1 MTHTEQVIIWAYV
14 AIIAIW
20 PLRHFVLW
28 LFERKLDFLTQRSPR
43 FDAPNPPLVTA
54 IIPAKDEE
62 LTLSECL
69 ESVCAQSYPNLE
81 VLVVDD
87 RSTDATASIAREF
100 AARDPRVRLMSITE
114 LPAGWTG
121 KTHALHSA
129 AAAAQGDWFWF
140 IDSDT
145 RHTRDS
151 LSIMMEYARSH
162 RASMASLLPGL
173 LCETFWEK
181 VVQPLL
187 GIVLMQSF
195 PPPFVNRSS
204 SRVAFANGQYIL
216 IERTAYEAAGGHYAV
231 RDRFVEDIYMAKCV
245 KATGRKI
252 HLAMGREISSVRM
265 YTSLP
270 QLVRGWS
277 RILYDAL
284 GRRPI
289 PLVIAVLDPLIF
301 SQTAH
306 VALVCALVML
316 VVGVPGP
323 FPIWL
328 LGLSV
333 VHHLFNASVLARVYR
348 MSTPT
353 ARGVLWYPLAGLVLD
368 WILFRAIAMCLTGR
382 VTWRGTS
389 YGPAA
394 GRDAAPAGRRSSPVA
409 ADDQVHLMIQPCPSL
424 NLKL

>member
-1 MTHTEQVIIWAYV
+1 MTHTQQVILWAYA
-14 AIIAIW
+14 AIIVIW
-20 PLRHFVLW
+20 PIRHLVLW
-28 LFERKLDFLTQRSPR
+28 IFERKLDFLTPSSPR
-43 FDAPNPPLVTA
+43 FEAPNPPLVTA

-69 ESVCAQSYPNLE
+69 ESVCAQTYPNLE

-87 RSTDATASIAREF
+87 RSTDATASIARGF
-100 AARDPRVRLMSITE
+100 AARDGRVRLISITE
-114 LPAGWTG
+114 LPEGWTG
-121 KTHALHSA
+121 KTHALHVA
-129 AAAAQGDWFWF
+129 AALARGEWFWF

-145 RHTRDS
+145 RHTPDS
-151 LSIMMEYARSH
+151 LSIVMEYARA
-162 RASMASLLPGL
+162 RRVSMASLLPGL
-173 LCETFWEK
+173 RCETFWER

-204 SRVAFANGQYIL
+204 SSVAFANGQYIL
-216 IERTAYEAAGGHYAV
+216 IERSAYEAAGGHHAV
-231 RDRFVEDIYMAKCV
+231 RDRFVEDIYLARRV
-245 KATGRKI
+245 KATGRRI
-252 HLAMGREISSVRM
+252 HLAMGREISSTRM

-270 QLVRGWS
+270 QLVHGWS

-284 GRRPI
+284 GRRLL
-289 PLVIAVLDPLIF
+289 PLVISALDPLIF

-306 VALVCALVML
+306 VALVAAVVML
-316 VVGVPGP
+316 ALGVPGP
-323 FPIWL
+323 FPLWL

-348 MSTPT
+348 MSTPS

-389 YGPAA
+389 YGPASTSTPL
-394 GRDAAPAGRRSSPVA
+394 APSPRSLPVP
-409 ADDQVHLMIQPCPSL
+409 ADERVHMVIPTCPSL
-424 NLKL
+424 NPKP